1 MDNLGL
7 PVNLY
12 MRILFFNTAAAAEYV
27 IPTTGLRNTIKDAE
41 DDVLHIGLL
50 VQTNM

>member
-7 PVNLY
+7 SVNLY
-12 MRILFFNTAAAAEYV
+12 VTILFFNTAAAAEYV
-27 IPTTGLRNTIKDAE
+27 VPATGLRNTIKDAE

-50 VQTNM
+50 L